1 MGTRGYR
8 IVRYRGR
15 YWIYYNHYD
24 SYPEHLGA
32 GIVAG
37 VPVDRKEYEGVL
49 KAVWHI
55 FTSEWSRILNLF
67 HAVIVWLQ
75 QKRDTYERRL
85 VELEEHFCIT
95 EERVRI
101 LKSEEGDAKSE
112 PWANIR
118 ELEVL
123 PSHFGDASNTVF
135 IEWVYLIDLDEQV
148 FSVNNRVF
156 FRLWNIPRDT
166 WITPFE
172 SWDLS
177 TEKCPE
183 ASLEPLI
190 PDYFADDAER
200 DRYNEMYK
208 RYQHSDLYEFSAG
221 VDYNPRNV
229 MALMLYEYLLHPS
242 HSAMWDY
249 VPQWGYTDFAFRE
262 LAFAILSLAASEF
275 HLTDVQKLHGHYRH
289 QSSSR
294 GFLVQDDAHD
304 RTEVLPILGAGCHTS
319 VTKPGCA
326 PLETTYYFQGI
337 LISLVTAE
345 ALFHERNA
353 AIAKAVEVGLQSG
366 NKEFEIILFSIKCM
380 IVVKVSVEGDVTSV
394 AHSGVLP
401 VTNGGAAP
409 FPPVAGT
416 ESALQAHPGFA
427 ILQIMFEQQVQKDL
441 QQFSRGVFPPE
452 IYAEILSY
460 VDPCTELACS
470 KVSPVFRS
478 ICQAQV
484 TTPDGLVTKFETIDG
499 EEDKPRSYHQLV
511 PFGTFTFKDMKIATV
526 AQPCRHFDDFPTAF
540 NGPQWCA
547 IIGTGERKCVIAQAR
562 IPIITTDLDEEQ
574 EEDSDD

>member
-24 SYPEHLGA
+24 SYPEHFGA
-32 GIVAG
+32 RIVAE
-37 VPVDRKEYEGVL
+37 VPVDRKEYE
-49 KAVWHI
+49 A
-55 FTSEWSRILNLF
+55 
-67 HAVIVWLQ
+67 WLQ
-75 QKRDTYERRL
+75 QERTSYERRL
-85 VELEEHFCIT
+85 VEIEEHYCIAD
-95 EERVRI
+95 ERVHI
-101 LKSEEGDAKSE
+101 LKNEKGDAKSE
-112 PWANIR
+112 PWMNIR
-118 ELEVL
+118 DLEVL
-123 PSHFGDASNTVF
+123 PSHFGDAANTVF

-156 FRLWNIPRDT
+156 FNLWNIPRDT

-177 TEKCPE
+177 TAKCPE

-190 PDYFADDAER
+190 SAYFADDAER
-200 DRYNEMYK
+200 DWYSEVYK
-208 RYQHSDLYEFSAG
+208 GYQHSELNEFPAG
-221 VDYNPRNV
+221 IDYNPRQV

-275 HLTDVQKLHGHYRH
+275 YLTDVQKLHGHYRH
-289 QSSSR
+289 QSTSR
-294 GFLVQDDAHD
+294 GFLVQDNAHD
-304 RTEVLPILGAGCHTS
+304 GKEVLPILGTGCHTQG
-319 VTKPGCA
+319 TKPGCA
-326 PLETTYYFQGI
+326 PLETTYYFHGI
-337 LISLVTAE
+337 LISIVTAE

-353 AIAKAVEVGLQSG
+353 AIAKAVEAGRQSG
-366 NKEFEIILFSIKCM
+366 NKEFEIILFAIKFM
-380 IVVKVSVEGDVTSV
+380 IVVNVSVDGDVTSV

-401 VTNGGAAP
+401 VTSGGAAP

-416 ESALQAHPGFA
+416 ESVLQAHLGFA
-427 ILQIMFEQQVQKDL
+427 ILQIIFGQKAQKDV

-460 VDPCTELACS
+460 VDPYTELACS

-478 ICQAQV
+478 ICQGQV

-499 EEDKPRSYHQLV
+499 EEDKPRAYHQLV
-511 PFGTFTFKDMKIATV
+511 PFGTFTFKDMKIATA
-526 AQPCRHFDDFPTAF
+526 AQPCRHYDDFPTRF
-540 NGPQWCA
+540 SGPQWCA
-547 IIGTGERKCVIAQAR
+547 IIGAGDRKCVIAQAR
-562 IPIITTDLDEEQ
+562 IPIIMTDHDEE
-574 EEDSDD
+574 ENTDD